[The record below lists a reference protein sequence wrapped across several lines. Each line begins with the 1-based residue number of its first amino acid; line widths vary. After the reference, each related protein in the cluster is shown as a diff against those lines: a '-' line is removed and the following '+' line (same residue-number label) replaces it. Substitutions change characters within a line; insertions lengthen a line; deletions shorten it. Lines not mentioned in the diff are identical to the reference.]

1 MTFKSQLM
9 KRIQTVLFA
18 GFAALLA
25 LASCNKAGIKPVLVN
40 PTAGPALTSSAST
53 LVLDSTNAATTT
65 AITFN
70 WDSLNYGAQVAVDYS
85 LQFDSVNGNFAKP
98 TSYDMGDTLTKS
110 FTKAQ
115 LNSLAISLGLQ
126 ADSSGTL
133 LVRIVASVPGIN
145 NARQDVPSSISKV
158 MNLTITPYSTKPT
171 PKYPVPANLYI
182 VGDATPGGWS
192 NPVPVPSQQFTQID
206 DHTFGIIIN
215 LTGGKQFL
223 LLPVNG
229 DWSHKYS
236 LTNAD
241 LASPTIKSG
250 GNFTPDAPNNMPG
263 PDASGLYKIIVDF
276 VKGTYTITAVDPST
290 IPANLYI
297 VGDATAGGWNNPV
310 PVPSQQFTATSA
322 YTFSITLPLTGGKQ
336 YLFLPVNG
344 SWSHKYSVPDNTI
357 ASLKQGGT
365 FKEDAPDNFPGPD
378 ASGTYKIDVNFLT
391 MQYKVTAQ

>member
-1 MTFKSQLM
+1 M
-9 KRIQTVLFA
+9 KRIHTVLFA
-18 GFAALLA
+18 GMALLVA

-40 PTAGPALTSSAST
+40 PASGPTLSSSAST
-53 LVLDSTNAATTT
+53 LVLDSTNASSTHAV
-65 AITFN
+65 TFT

-85 LQFDSVNGNFAKP
+85 LQVDSANGTFAKP
-98 TSYDMGDTLTKS
+98 ASYDMGDTLS
-110 FTKAQ
+110 KAFSEAD
-115 LNSLAISLGLQ
+115 LNDLALSLGLQ
-126 ADSSGTL
+126 PDSAGTL
-133 LVRIVASVPGIN
+133 QVRIVANVPGIN

-158 MNLTITPYSTKPT
+158 LTLTVTPYSTKPK
-171 PKYPVPANLYI
+171 PKYPVPAGLYI
-182 VGDATPGGWS
+182 VGNATPGGWS

-215 LTGGKQFL
+215 LTGGGQFL

-229 DWSHKYS
+229 DWSHKYA

-263 PDASGLYKIIVDF
+263 PDVSGLYKIIVDF
-276 VKGTYTITAVDPST
+276 VKGTYTITPVDPTT
-290 IPANLYI
+290 IPSNLYI

-344 SWSHKYSVPDNTI
+344 SWTHKYSVTDNTI

-391 MQYKVTAQ
+391 MQYTVTAQ